1 MSRASLR
8 AKSPQRRRK
17 KRSTFR
23 RRAFGGQSMQF
34 GGRAFL
40 PTTTYA
46 DYGLKSVVD
55 VVNSLFRRIYQARGQ

>member
-8 AKSPQRRRK
+8 AKSPRRQRK

-23 RRAFGGQSMQF
+23 RQAFPGQSAQF
-34 GGRAFL
+34 GSRAFL
-40 PTTTYA
+40 STTTYA

-55 VVNSLFRRIYQARGQ
+55 VVNSLFRRLTRARGQ

>member
-8 AKSPQRRRK
+8 AKSPRRHRK

-23 RRAFGGQSMQF
+23 RRAFGGQSVQF
-34 GGRAFL
+34 GSRAFL

-46 DYGLKSVVD
+46 DYGQKSVID
-55 VVNSLFRRIYQARGQ
+55 VVNAVFRRIYQARGQ